1 MVNWVPGCYESC
13 VSAEGME
20 FWTKLGM
27 PGGPTSKNDS
37 HFYYLTRELPGVALV
52 NILTWPIFMGKGNT
66 LFCEIC
72 ITLPGRVRRIE
83 RHRLSGYQSLGLR
96 KHLDEPQTKD
106 SHIS

>member
-1 MVNWVPGCYESC
+1 MVNWVPGCYEAC

-52 NILTWPIFMGKGNT
+52 NTYFKWVNFYRK
-66 LFCEIC
+66 
-72 ITLPGRVRRIE
+72 RQ
-83 RHRLSGYQSLGLR
+83 HSL
-96 KHLDEPQTKD
+96 KVKY
-106 SHIS
+106 